1 MAQRRPCVSIGAA
14 GIGEPVRLAYAG
26 AMLTEE
32 QRLTLQRA
40 KRLPLILLLLVTAGF
55 IATALAGARWGIE
68 GRAVPL
74 WLVCLRAICEAA
86 MVGALADWFAVSA
99 LFRHIPLPLVGRHTA
114 IIPRNKD
121 RIGRNLATFVRDK
134 FLDAPSLVALIERHN
149 PAQALADWLTAPANS
164 QLLGRQVARL
174 ALAALEMVQDKQVEK
189 FLTQS
194 LKAVMQ
200 HVDLSRA
207 AASLLSG
214 LTAGGRHQEVL
225 DDVLARIS
233 RVLRQEQTHVLMA
246 QTIVL
251 WLKREHPI
259 KEKMLP
265 TDWLSDKGASVI
277 ASALDSLLQD
287 VARNPGHRLR
297 QAFDSSVQR
306 LIDGLQHD
314 PAYAERVE
322 TLRNY
327 LLHDEKLALYLRE
340 LWAGWRAR
348 LEHDLADENSAMAR
362 RAAVMGRWLG
372 QALAHDEALRSSMN
386 ERLKRWA
393 TALAPD
399 VSQFIARHIAD
410 TVQRWDAG
418 QLATLIEA
426 HIGKD
431 LQYIRINGTLVGGAI
446 GLLLFLISHA
456 AALWRSLLAWL
467 G

>member
-1 MAQRRPCVSIGAA
+1 MPM
-14 GIGEPVRLAYAG
+14 
-26 AMLTEE
+26 MLTEE
-32 QRLTLQRA
+32 QQTLLRRA
-40 KRLPLILLLLVTAGF
+40 KRTPLLLL
-55 IATALAGARWGIE
+55 IAVALLFVLASWCLGQPFAQSHNWQLALR
-68 GRAVPL
+68 
-74 WLVCLRAICEAA
+74 CLRAMTEAG

-99 LFRHIPLPLVGRHTA
+99 LFKHIPIPWIERHTA

-121 RIGRNLATFVRDK
+121 RIGENLAVFVRDK

-149 PAQALADWLTAPANS
+149 PAQALADWLTAPANH
-164 QLLGRQVARL
+164 QLLGKQVARL
-174 ALAALEMVQDKQVEK
+174 ALAALELVQDKQVEK

-194 LKAVMQ
+194 LKAVMA
-200 HVDLSRA
+200 HVDLSRT

-233 RVLRQEQTHVLMA
+233 RVLQKEQTHVLIA
-246 QTIVL
+246 QTIVV

-265 TDWLSDKGASVI
+265 TDWLSDKGAALI

-287 VARNPGHRLR
+287 VAHNPDHRLR
-297 QAFDSSVQR
+297 EAFDGSVQR
-306 LIDGLQHD
+306 LIEGLQND

-322 TLRNY
+322 KLRNY
-327 LLHDEKLALYLRE
+327 LLHDEKLAAYLRE

-348 LEHDLADENSAMAR
+348 LERDLADENSALAR

-372 QALAHDEALRSSMN
+372 QALAHDEALRASMN

-393 TALAPD
+393 TTLAPD
-399 VSQFIARHIAD
+399 VSKFIGQHIAD
-410 TVQRWDAG
+410 TVKRWDAE
-418 QLATLIEA
+418 QLSELIEA

-446 GLLLFLISHA
+446 GLLLFLFSHA
-456 AALWRSLLAWL
+456 GILWRSAMQSL